1 MKNKIIKKTERE
13 KTRKQ
18 EKKGDEFAFSFFHR
32 PSHLLAELGDELVE
46 EGEQLDARGQ
56 AKSLS
61 NGVRVLHIR
70 ADADSL
76 DLVRREL
83 VDDDTALKTSVDGHK
98 LGLRAE
104 ETLVDGA
111 GSLAKGGVGLSGP
124 SRAVRGVIDL
134 LAAIESSISNDVVG
148 ESLEGLVDGGTSKDL
163 NLKRAILLEGGDG
176 DGLGSLHQAGNS
188 LAPLPD
194 TVVKTSDGLQSSASG
209 REGEGLLGGGSS
221 KLLDDHLR
229 INLDLAGGLLEA
241 LEDVLHCS
249 DEGISL
255 IGGNRE
261 LGGSERGDGVVSV
274 ATVEE
279 GKAELCTSHGDVV
292 PDEHLDQPLGG
303 VGAADLDI
311 DTAVATLEVL
321 EGNVV
326 VDEAL
331 RVRSAAHGEAEDT
344 VDTTSAAEGDLSPVL
359 RVDVD
364 QVLGLLGEELTLLQ
378 AKSTNEADLLIDG
391 EEELNRTMLE
401 GLVSADSEASSDTT
415 AIITTESGV
424 GGAEELAIDVGDERI
439 SHEIVLVVSSLGAD
453 HIKVSLQDDAGNV
466 LLALGGGDLDA
477 NVAELISLHLTA
489 DFLTDL
495 LDPLGDLLGVVR
507 RTRDL
512 SQSEEEFPHCITL
525 RVLGAQ
531 LLINLLL
538 DVQVQFCHLQ

>member
-1 MKNKIIKKTERE
+1 
-13 KTRKQ
+13 
-18 EKKGDEFAFSFFHR
+18 
-32 PSHLLAELGDELVE
+32 VE

-344 VDTTSAAEGDLSPVL
+344 VDTTSAAEGDLSPIL

-364 QVLGLLGEELTLLQ
+364 EVLGVLGKKLALLQ
-378 AKSTNEADLLIDG
+378 AKGTNKAGLLIDG
-391 EEELNRTMLE
+391 EEELKRTVNKL
-401 GLVSADSEASSDTT
+401 LVLTDGKSSSDTAT
-415 AIITTESGV
+415 IITTKSGL
-424 GGAEELAIDVGDERI
+424 GSTEEIAIDVRNEGI
-439 SHEIVLVVSSLGAD
+439 SLKVVLDVGSLGGHHVKMAL
-453 HIKVSLQDDAGNV
+453 KDDAGAV
-466 LLALGGGDLDA
+466 LLALGGGEGDA
-477 NVAELISLHLTA
+477 DVAKSISLDSAA
-489 DFLTDL
+489 DLLADL
-495 LDPLGDLLGVVR
+495 LDPLRDLLSVVRGAGDL
-507 RTRDL
+507 
-512 SQSEEEFPHCITL
+512 SESEEVPPHALTF
-525 RVLGAQ
+525 RVL
-531 LLINLLL
+531 LTEFLVNLLL
-538 DVQVQFCHLQ
+538 DVQVKFCHCA